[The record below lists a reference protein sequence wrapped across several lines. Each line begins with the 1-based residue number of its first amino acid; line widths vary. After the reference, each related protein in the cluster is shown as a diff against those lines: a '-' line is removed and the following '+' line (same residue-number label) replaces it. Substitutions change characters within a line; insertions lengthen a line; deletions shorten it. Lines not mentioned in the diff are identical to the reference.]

1 LIQPILLFRPFF
13 SVVLNEFI
21 EVFKLLY
28 ESLVELTET
37 KYTFPPFVVQE
48 E

>member
-1 LIQPILLFRPFF
+1 LIQPFLLFRPFF

-28 ESLVELTET
+28 EPLVGLTET